1 MAASFSTT
9 IPTFLWPAPVPNPE
23 YHLMPVKLNSRRLCS
38 AIEVTHPAIE
48 ENLSGRED
56 SYGTGVL
63 VLYSVS
69 DLPQRGH

>member
-1 MAASFSTT
+1 
-9 IPTFLWPAPVPNPE
+9 
-23 YHLMPVKLNSRRLCS
+23 MPVKLNRSRLCS

-56 SYGTGVL
+56 SYGTGAV
-63 VLYSVS
+63 VLYSFI

>member
-1 MAASFSTT
+1 MDASLSTT

-23 YHLMPVKLNSRRLCS
+23 YHLMPVKLNSSRLWS

-48 ENLSGRED
+48 ENLSGRDD

-63 VLYSVS
+63 VLQSVI
-69 DLPQRGH
+69 DLPHLGH